1 MKKLFLVIMALAL
14 LLVTGCAND
23 SLSSQEQGSGYTVVD
38 SRGKKITFA
47 SAPKRIVCLNYSAT
61 DILTDLIP
69 TDRIIATDM
78 WAREED
84 LSNCYE
90 KLKGIPV
97 CENNP
102 EQIMK
107 FKPDIVIL
115 TDGRANELADTLD
128 SVGIKTCVLRQPK
141 TIQEIPDYIK
151 IVGEVA
157 DNKAAANSLAEKVAA
172 YLKDS
177 TEGQKIE
184 SVLLIHPNG
193 GIGQKG
199 SMPASI
205 CEACNIENLAAKYD
219 FPQSSYLSKE
229 QIIAMNPQRLI
240 VLDWSFGGQHKNAEI
255 RKEEIL
261 NDPSYQTVSAVQN
274 GKVVIVPMKY
284 MHCSSQYVMKN
295 LEELKRIMRTT
306 L

>member
-1 MKKLFLVIMALAL
+1 MKKLFLVIMALSL
-14 LLVTGCAND
+14 LLVTGCGKE

-38 SRGKKITFA
+38 ARGEKITFA

-69 TDRIIATDM
+69 TERIIATDM

-157 DNKAAANSLAEKVAA
+157 DTKAAANSLAEKVAA
-172 YLKDS
+172 YLKAS

-229 QIIAMNPQRLI
+229 QIIAMNPKRLI

>member
-14 LLVTGCAND
+14 LLVTGCAKD

-38 SRGKKITFA
+38 ARGKKITFS

-157 DNKAAANSLAEKVAA
+157 DTKAAANSLAEKVAA
-172 YLKDS
+172 YLKTS